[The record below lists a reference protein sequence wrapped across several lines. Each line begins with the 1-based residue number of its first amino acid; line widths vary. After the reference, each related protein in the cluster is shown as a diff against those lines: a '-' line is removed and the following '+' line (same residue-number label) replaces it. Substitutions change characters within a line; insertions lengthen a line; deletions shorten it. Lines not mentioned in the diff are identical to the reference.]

1 MASSAVRAGENHG
14 IQAGNGPGPLIRVI
28 LADTQAIFRAGLRK
42 IFALEDDIRVVGQA
56 ETLPQTQSAVTKFS
70 ADVLIFESALAP
82 NPVDAVAELLRQSAQ
97 LRVVVVTPG
106 SDEELTLDLFRRGAH
121 GIVSREVEPELMV
134 DCLRKVA
141 AGDSWLDPQGIHWVM
156 EAFRTQNTRPS
167 GSRPK
172 VQLTPKETLIVSCV
186 TQGMK
191 NKEIAIRVGT
201 TEQVV
206 KNYLRK
212 VYDKLGVADRLELA
226 LYCLNHHVVDN
237 TKIPPLP
244 TPPSPANG
252 NAASAAA
259 AGASASMS
267 SSSVFSSS
275 APAPASASTSH
286 SAPADADPGSSDK
299 LS

>member
-1 MASSAVRAGENHG
+1 MASTVSVGENHG
-14 IQAGNGPGPLIRVI
+14 VHEDGSSARLIRVI
-28 LADTQAIFRAGLRK
+28 LADSQAIFRAGLRK

-70 ADVLIFESALAP
+70 ADVLIFESALAA
-82 NPVDAVAELLRQSAQ
+82 NPVEAVTELLRQAPEIKI
-97 LRVVVVTPG
+97 VVVTPA
-106 SDEELTLDLFRRGAH
+106 SDEQLTLDLFRRGAH
-121 GIVSREVEPELMV
+121 GILSREVEPEVLV

-141 AGDSWLDPQGIHWVM
+141 AGEPWLENQAVHWVM
-156 EAFRTQNTRPS
+156 EAFRGHNLRPS
-167 GSRPK
+167 GARPK

-226 LYCLNHHVVDN
+226 LYCLSHHVVDGV
-237 TKIPPLP
+237 KPPPIPATVVPAESTP
-244 TPPSPANG
+244 TAPAANS
-252 NAASAAA
+252 AAAGAA
-259 AGASASMS
+259 AGAST
-267 SSSVFSSS
+267 SS
-275 APAPASASTSH
+275 APSATSSASPDSMG
-286 SAPADADPGSSDK
+286 PNK
-299 LS
+299 LF

>member
-1 MASSAVRAGENHG
+1 MATIPVGVEENLGAGEDG
-14 IQAGNGPGPLIRVI
+14 GNGQYVRVI
-28 LADTQAIFRAGLRK
+28 VADTQAIFRAGLRK

-56 ETLPQTQSAVTKFS
+56 ETLSQTLSAVTKFS
-70 ADVLIFESALAP
+70 ADILIFESALAT
-82 NPVDAVAELLRQSAQ
+82 NPVESVVEMLRQNPK
-97 LRVVVVTPG
+97 LKLVVVTPG
-106 SDEELTLDLFRRGAH
+106 ADEELTLELFRRGAH
-121 GIVSREVEPELMV
+121 GIVSREVEPEVLV

-141 AGDSWLDPQGIHWVM
+141 GGQSWLDSQGIRWVM
-156 EAFRTQNTRPS
+156 EAYRNQGSRPA

-191 NKEIAIRVGT
+191 NKEIALRVGT

-226 LYCLNHHVVDN
+226 LYCLNHHVVDS
-237 TKIPPLP
+237 TKVPALP
-244 TPPSPANG
+244 AGANPNG
-252 NAASAAA
+252 QNRAANAAA
-259 AGASASMS
+259 AGASAAGS
-267 SSSVFSSS
+267 SS
-275 APAPASASTSH
+275 PASTV
-286 SAPADADPGSSDK
+286 PGSDSPEK

>member
-1 MASSAVRAGENHG
+1 MASIPVNVEDLGTGES
-14 IQAGNGPGPLIRVI
+14 GNGRFVRVI
-28 LADTQAIFRAGLRK
+28 VADTQAIFRAGLRK

-56 ETLPQTQSAVTKFS
+56 ETLAQTQSAMAKFS
-70 ADVLIFESALAP
+70 ADVLIFEAALTP
-82 NPVDAVAELLRQSAQ
+82 NPVEAVTELLRQNPT

-106 SDEELTLDLFRRGAH
+106 SDEGLTLELFRRGAH
-121 GIVSREVEPELMV
+121 GIVSREVEPELLV

-141 AGDSWLDPQGIHWVM
+141 GGETWLDTQGVHWVM
-156 EAFRTQNTRPS
+156 EAYRNQSNRPA

-191 NKEIAIRVGT
+191 NKEIALRVGT

-226 LYCLNHHVVDN
+226 LYCLNHRVVDHV
-237 TKIPPLP
+237 KVPALP
-244 TPPSPANG
+244 GAPQNG
-252 NAASAAA
+252 NANAAA
-259 AGASASMS
+259 AGVTASGGSISNAVSASAA
-267 SSSVFSSS
+267 SVD
-275 APAPASASTSH
+275 STE
-286 SAPADADPGSSDK
+286 D

>member
-1 MASSAVRAGENHG
+1 MASTSVSVGENHG
-14 IQAGNGPGPLIRVI
+14 VHSISGTGQLIRVI

-56 ETLPQTQSAVTKFS
+56 ETLQQTQSAVTKFS
-70 ADVLIFESALAP
+70 ADVLIFESALAA
-82 NPVDAVAELLRQSAQ
+82 NAVEAVTELLRQAPQ
-97 LRVVVVTPG
+97 LKIVVVTPA
-106 SDEELTLDLFRRGAH
+106 SDEQLTLDLFRRGAH
-121 GIVSREVEPELMV
+121 GILSREVEPEILV

-141 AGDSWLDPQGIHWVM
+141 AGEPWLESQAIHWVM
-156 EAFRTQNTRPS
+156 EAFRGHNLRPS
-167 GSRPK
+167 GARPR

-191 NKEIAIRVGT
+191 NKEIAVRVGT

-226 LYCLNHHVVDN
+226 LYCLSHHVVDGV
-237 TKIPPLP
+237 KPPPVPLADP
-244 TPPSPANG
+244 QNG
-252 NAASAAA
+252 AGAKSAAASASSGAA
-259 AGASASMS
+259 TSNA
-267 SSSVFSSS
+267 SS
-275 APAPASASTSH
+275 APA
-286 SAPADADPGSSDK
+286 SSDGSNTIPPQK

>member
-1 MASSAVRAGENHG
+1 MATIPVSMEENFGAGEDKG
-14 IQAGNGPGPLIRVI
+14 QFVRVI

-56 ETLPQTQSAVTKFS
+56 ETLAQTQSAVAKFS
-70 ADVLIFESALAP
+70 ADVLIFEAALTP
-82 NPVDAVAELLRQSAQ
+82 NPVDAVADLLRQNAK

-106 SDEELTLDLFRRGAH
+106 SDEGLTLELFRRGAH
-121 GIVSREVEPELMV
+121 GIVSREVEPELLV

-141 AGDSWLDPQGIHWVM
+141 GGETWLDTQGMHWVM
-156 EAFRTQNTRPS
+156 EAYRNQSSRPA

-191 NKEIAIRVGT
+191 NKEIALRVGT

-237 TKIPPLP
+237 TKVPPLP
-244 TPPSPANG
+244 VSPTNGHAAN
-252 NAASAAA
+252 AAA
-259 AGASASMS
+259 AGVSGAG
-267 SSSVFSSS
+267 
-275 APAPASASTSH
+275 ASTSGG
-286 SAPADADPGSSDK
+286 SASPGSTPAGSVDALGK